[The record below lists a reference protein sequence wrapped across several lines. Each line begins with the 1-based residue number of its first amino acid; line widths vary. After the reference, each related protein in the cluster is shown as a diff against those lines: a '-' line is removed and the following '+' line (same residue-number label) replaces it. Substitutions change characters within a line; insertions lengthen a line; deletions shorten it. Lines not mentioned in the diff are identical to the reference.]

1 MRDPFFICQELID
14 VLAVSPK
21 QILAVLDSHHHGV
34 EFIRM
39 ERKKGKGK
47 AIEFHPQLP
56 ISALQRRVNLE
67 PKSVTRGFA
76 VMKLGYGKLGKV
88 KNAGEDHTALGGEL
102 PISA

>member
-1 MRDPFFICQELID
+1 MRNPFFICQELID

-47 AIEFHPQLP
+47 AIEFHRQLP

-67 PKSVTRGFA
+67 PKSVIGSLGVLCRRYRRHRGIRN
-76 VMKLGYGKLGKV
+76 VSEGQ
-88 KNAGEDHTALGGEL
+88 TALGG
-102 PISA
+102 